1 MFQAVSSI
9 VCGFILAL
17 AATVLLIQVKW
28 HKISTLWPRFGNYY
42 LWIRVHLCYFPLL
55 QLSIYQNFLVEQYEA
70 KVCIHQLL
78 AFVEQQSCLTLSS
91 CISNLLANK
100 PLLFLLRWKWQSNL
114 LTYLAQV
121 FAGVLALITSILYF
135 LAAAFAYKTIKDNM
149 WILSIF
155 TNIYVQ
161 VLKLYFL
168 KLKLAFV
175 IVIFVLSWKGVTC
188 TGKILPILTP
198 DFVKL
203 IALRGEERIINYKI
217 WKWP

>member
-1 MFQAVSSI
+1 MFSRLFPALFVVSY
-9 VCGFILAL
+9 LH
-17 AATVLLIQVKW
+17 LLQLFFSFRWKKW
-28 HKISTLWPRFGNYY
+28 HMISTLWPRFGNMVSKPY
-42 LWIRVHLCYFPLL
+42 LITFESESIFVTFLFL

-70 KVCIHQLL
+70 KVCIHQLSV
-78 AFVEQQSCLTLSS
+78 FVEQQSCLTLIS

-149 WILSIF
+149 WILGVF
-155 TNIYVQ
+155 TNVYVQ
-161 VLKLYFL
+161 VLKLYIS

-175 IVIFVLSWKGVTC
+175 IVIFMLSWKGVTC
-188 TGKILPILTP
+188 TGQILPILNR
-198 DFVKL
+198 DF
-203 IALRGEERIINYKI
+203 A
-217 WKWP
+217 